1 MSKSDLLYT
10 SRERVRLGFVLPSL
24 IAAGLLVAQPL
35 AAPAAAA
42 TKSPSWNPKASEKLI
57 KLPASYLKKSIDH
70 DFAESELGLAIQST
84 SEKADL
90 KIDTLRDLQESI
102 ERAEGELAMEL
113 RHQFLAEKREFVN
126 LLSDK
131 NELRRKHLKT
141 KQRLYERMLRKL
153 GDEKAAMTPVRQKL
167 IDKQDEAA
175 ARFKSSIDKVDM
187 HIFQSTSAPTSKYA
201 KKYSE
206 NMAVIEKLVAR
217 IQSHKMSLS
226 IQVDGQPLTKQ
237 EYLRQLVAG
246 VQAEVSI
253 LEQEETILGYMAK
266 LVALDALDLS
276 EQAFDADLA
285 DSDQPAEPSL
295 ARAANFFVSN

>member
-1 MSKSDLLYT
+1 MLNDDLLYA
-10 SRERVRLGFVLPSL
+10 SRQRLLLGLFLPSL
-24 IAAGLLVAQPL
+24 IAAGLIVSFPS
-35 AAPAAAA
+35 AAA
-42 TKSPSWNPKASEKLI
+42 TKSPSWNPKVSEKLI
-57 KLPASYLKKSIDH
+57 KLPSSYLKKSVDH

-90 KIDTLRDLQESI
+90 KIDTLKDLQDSI
-102 ERAEGELAMEL
+102 ERAEGELATEL
-113 RHQFLAEKREFVN
+113 RHQFLAEKRDFVM

-131 NELRRKHLKT
+131 NKMRRKHLKT
-141 KQRLYERMLRKL
+141 KQRLFERMLRKM
-153 GDEKAAMTPVRQKL
+153 GDDKAAMTPVRQKL
-167 IDKQDEAA
+167 IDSQDAA
-175 ARFKSSIDKVDM
+175 ATRFKSSIDKVDM

-201 KKYSE
+201 KKYSQ

-217 IQSHKMSLS
+217 IQTHKMSTAVK
-226 IQVDGQPLTKQ
+226 VDGKALTKH

-276 EQAFDADLA
+276 EQALDADLA
-285 DSDQPAEPSL
+285 DSEEPAEPSL
-295 ARAANFFVSN
+295 ARAADYFVTN